1 MSKKFGNCLQKE
13 DAINTSE
20 MSEQEMWLALPSIEK
35 EEKADLLFSL
45 ARAANCRGS
54 LRESLELAQAA
65 LDACEMLGAVAPME
79 ELANCHW
86 GIAFAYKALNENE
99 KAIEEIDIAIKIF
112 QECKAPYVDEIL
124 SARAQWCEEMED
136 FEGTLAVRLES
147 VRQNE
152 IEGNTEKEAESWLNV
167 GFTYSNMRRYEEAME
182 AIQISRAKFK
192 DLKMVPD
199 VARCDRWISD
209 SLSELGD
216 GSLAYEHAR
225 RSMNVSELMQERLP
239 IMFSEF
245 ALGKALTVLE
255 NYEDAE
261 KHLTNSY
268 KAAISRE
275 SSGMNW
281 EFIVK
286 VQRQLIKLLR
296 AQGRISEAEEIE
308 TKIASVTEVIE

>member
-1 MSKKFGNCLQKE
+1 
-13 DAINTSE
+13 
-20 MSEQEMWLALPSIEK
+20 
-35 EEKADLLFSL
+35 
-45 ARAANCRGS
+45 
-54 LRESLELAQAA
+54 
-65 LDACEMLGAVAPME
+65 
-79 ELANCHW
+79 
-86 GIAFAYKALNENE
+86 
-99 KAIEEIDIAIKIF
+99 
-112 QECKAPYVDEIL
+112 
-124 SARAQWCEEMED
+124 
-136 FEGTLAVRLES
+136 
-147 VRQNE
+147 
-152 IEGNTEKEAESWLNV
+152 
-167 GFTYSNMRRYEEAME
+167 ME